1 MAKVKTLY
9 KCTSCGTEHPKWS
22 GQCMNCQEWHTLEE
36 FIKDK
41 DAEKRA
47 ASLGGSSIRGIAPR
61 TLSEARKIS
70 YKRIPTNMHE
80 VDRVL
85 GGGIVPGALMLLG
98 GEPGIGKSTLT
109 LQVLDRLKLENMVY
123 VAGEESMEQIKIRA
137 DRMNCEL
144 DNLMFIESNIL
155 EEVLGSLETIES
167 EKDKV
172 GMLVID
178 SIQTVK
184 TAASNSFA
192 GSTSNIRHVTEAI
205 LNWAKSRGVPVL
217 IIGHVTK
224 DGELA
229 GPKVLEHLVD
239 TVLYIEGDRVARYRF
254 LKSVKNRFGST
265 EEVGLFHMDS
275 EGLREISDPAK
286 EFLEERSKELIG
298 SSLTCT
304 MEGNRPFIVE
314 VQALT
319 SPSSFGY
326 PKRSSVGFDNN
337 RLSMI
342 IAVLQKY
349 HGVDLSQQDV
359 FVNVSGGFKIKDT
372 AADLAVM
379 NSLINS
385 FKKRPQKLDKV
396 YIGEVSLTGEIRKC
410 SYFEQRAHEIK
421 RLGFKKADSGN
432 QLKR

>member
-1 MAKVKTLY
+1 MAKVKTEY
-9 KCTSCGTEHPKWS
+9 KCTNCSATSPKWS
-22 GQCMNCQEWHTLEE
+22 GQCMSCKEWHTLEE
-36 FIKDK
+36 RDK
-41 DAEKRA
+41 PQKNN
-47 ASLGGSSIRGIAPR
+47 GGLSSSSIRGIAPR
-61 TLSEARKIS
+61 TLSEAREIS
-70 YKRIPTNMHE
+70 YKRIPTGIQE

-109 LQVLDRLKLENMVY
+109 LQVLNQLGLENMVY

-137 DRMNCEL
+137 DRMNCSL
-144 DNLMFIESNIL
+144 DNLYFIESNIL
-155 EEVLGSLETIES
+155 EEVLNCLENL
-167 EKDKV
+167 EKENDRI
-172 GMLVID
+172 GFLVID
-178 SIQTVK
+178 SIQTIK
-184 TAASNSFA
+184 TASSNSFA

-224 DGELA
+224 DGEIA

-254 LKSVKNRFGST
+254 LKSMKNRFGST
-265 EEVGLFHMDS
+265 EEVGLFHMNAD
-275 EGLREISDPAK
+275 GLREVADPAK

-319 SPSSFGY
+319 APSSFGY
-326 PKRSSVGFDNN
+326 PKRSAVGFDNN
-337 RLSMI
+337 RLAMI

-379 NSLINS
+379 NSLVGS
-385 FKKRPQKLDKV
+385 YKKKPQKLNKV
-396 YIGEVSLTGEIRKC
+396 YIGEVSLTGETRKC
-410 SYFEQRAHEIK
+410 SYYEQRVQEIK
-421 RLGFKKADSGN
+421 RLGFKKADLGN
-432 QLKR
+432 ELGK

>member
-1 MAKVKTLY
+1 MAKVKTEFV
-9 KCTSCGTEHPKWS
+9 CVSCQATHLKWS
-22 GQCMNCQEWHTLEE
+22 GQCSECKEWHTLEE
-36 FIKDK
+36 R
-41 DAEKRA
+41 EKVKKTSGGI
-47 ASLGGSSIRGIAPR
+47 ASNSNIRGISPR
-61 TLSEARKIS
+61 TLAEAREIS
-70 YKRIPTNMHE
+70 YKRIPTNIRE
-80 VDRVL
+80 IDRVL
-85 GGGIVPGALMLLG
+85 GGGVVPGALMLLG

-109 LQVLDRLKLENMVY
+109 LQVLDKLNLANMVY

-137 DRMNCEL
+137 DRMDCTL
-144 DNLMFIESNIL
+144 DGLQFIESNIL
-155 EEVLGSLETIES
+155 EEVLMCLEDIEKNS
-167 EKDKV
+167 ERV
-172 GMLVID
+172 GFLVID
-178 SIQTVK
+178 SIQTIK
-184 TAASNSFA
+184 TASSNSFA

-265 EEVGLFHMDS
+265 EEVGLFHMES
-275 EGLREISDPAK
+275 NGLRQVEDPAK

-319 SPSSFGY
+319 APSSFGY
-326 PKRSSVGFDNN
+326 PKRSSVGFDTN

-349 HGVDLSQQDV
+349 YGVDLSQQDV
-359 FVNVSGGFKIKDT
+359 FVNISGGFKIKDT

-385 FKKRPQKLDKV
+385 YKKRPQKLNNV
-396 YIGEVSLTGEIRKC
+396 FIGEVSLTGETRKC
-410 SYFEQRAHEIK
+410 SYFDQRSLEVQ
-421 RLGFKKADSGN
+421 RLGFKLATK
-432 QLKR
+432 L

>member
-1 MAKVKTLY
+1 MAKVKTVF
-9 KCTSCGTEHPKWS
+9 KCSACGYESPKWA
-22 GQCMNCQEWHTLEE
+22 GQCDSCKAWHTLEE
-36 FIKDK
+36 SIKETSVTM
-41 DAEKRA
+41 A
-47 ASLGGSSIRGIAPR
+47 GSSIGKKLKGIAPR

-70 YKRIPTNMHE
+70 YKRIETGMRE
-80 VDRVL
+80 IDRVL
-85 GGGIVPGALMLLG
+85 GGGVVPGSLMLLG

-109 LQVLDRLKLENMVY
+109 LQMLNQLSGKIKNMVY
-123 VAGEESMEQIKIRA
+123 VAGEESMEQIKLRA
-137 DRMNCEL
+137 DRMKCEL
-144 DNLMFIESNIL
+144 EGLFFIESNIL
-155 EEVLGSLETIES
+155 EEVIASLMNIEDG
-167 EKDKV
+167 EGDV
-172 GMLVID
+172 GFLVID

-184 TAASNSFA
+184 TAQSSSFA
-192 GSTSNIRHVTEAI
+192 GSSSNIRHVTEAI
-205 LNWAKSRGVPVL
+205 LNWAKRRGVPVL

-275 EGLREISDPAK
+275 DGLREVADPAK
-286 EFLEERSKELIG
+286 EFLEERSKMVVG

-319 SPSSFGY
+319 APTSFGY
-326 PKRSSVGFDNN
+326 PKRSSVGFDGN

-342 IAVLQKY
+342 IAVLHKY
-349 HGVDLSQQDV
+349 YGVDLSNQDV
-359 FVNVSGGFKIKDT
+359 FINISGGFRIKDT

-379 NSLINS
+379 KSLISS
-385 FKKRPQKLDKV
+385 FKQSPQKLETV
-396 YIGEVSLTGEIRKC
+396 YIGEISLTGEVRRS
-410 SYFEQRAHEIK
+410 SYHEQRVQECK
-421 RLGFKKADSGN
+421 RLGFSVDDKN
-432 QLKR
+432 V

>member
-1 MAKVKTLY
+1 MVKVKTEY
-9 KCTSCGTEHPKWS
+9 KCSSCGAVFPKWS
-22 GQCMNCQEWHTLEE
+22 GQCGSCNEWHTLEE
-36 FIKDK
+36 V
-41 DAEKRA
+41 EKVKLNKSA
-47 ASLGGSSIRGIAPR
+47 GSIGGNIRGIAPR
-61 TLSEARKIS
+61 TLSQARDIS
-70 YKRIPTNMHE
+70 YKRIPTNIQE

-85 GGGIVPGALMLLG
+85 GGGVVPGALMLLG

-109 LQVLDRLKLENMVY
+109 LQMLDKLQMKNMVY

-144 DNLMFIESNIL
+144 DGLQFIESNIL
-155 EEVLGSLETIES
+155 EEVLLCLEEIEKSEGS
-167 EKDKV
+167 V
-172 GMLVID
+172 GFLVID

-192 GSTSNIRHVTEAI
+192 GSTSNIRHATEAI

-239 TVLYIEGDRVARYRF
+239 TVMYIEGDRVARYRF

-265 EEVGLFHMDS
+265 EEVGLFHM
-275 EGLREISDPAK
+275 EQAGLREIADPAK

-349 HGVDLSQQDV
+349 HGIDLSQQDV

-379 NSLINS
+379 NSLRNS
-385 FKKRPQKLDKV
+385 FKKKPEKLDKV
-396 YIGEVSLTGEIRKC
+396 FIGEISLTGETRKC
-410 SYFEQRAHEIK
+410 SYYDQRLQEIK
-421 RLGFKKADSGN
+421 RLGFKKGEF
-432 QLKR
+432 K

>member
-1 MAKVKTLY
+1 MAKVKTEY
-9 KCTSCGTEHPKWS
+9 ICNSCSASHPKWS
-22 GQCMNCQEWHTLEE
+22 GQCMNCKEWHTLEE
-36 FIKDK
+36 RDK
-41 DAEKRA
+41 PQKNTV
-47 ASLGGSSIRGIAPR
+47 STLGTSIRGVSPR
-61 TLSEARKIS
+61 TLSQAREIS
-70 YKRIPTNMHE
+70 YKRIPTGINE

-85 GGGIVPGALMLLG
+85 GGGVVPGALMLLG

-109 LQVLDRLKLENMVY
+109 LQILDKLGLENMVY

-137 DRMNCEL
+137 DRMSCEL
-144 DNLMFIESNIL
+144 DNLYFIESNIL
-155 EEVLGSLETIES
+155 EEVLNCLENL
-167 EKDKV
+167 EKENDRI
-172 GMLVID
+172 GFLVID
-178 SIQTVK
+178 SIQTIK
-184 TAASNSFA
+184 ISTSNSFA

-224 DGELA
+224 DGEIA

-254 LKSVKNRFGST
+254 LKSMKNRFGST

-275 EGLREISDPAK
+275 DGLREVADPAK

-319 SPSSFGY
+319 TPSSFGY

-337 RLSMI
+337 RLAMI
-342 IAVLQKY
+342 IAVLHKY

-359 FVNVSGGFKIKDT
+359 FVNISGGFKIKDT
-372 AADLAVM
+372 AADMAVM
-379 NSLINS
+379 NSLVNS
-385 FKKRPQKLDKV
+385 HKKKPQKLDKV
-396 YIGEVSLTGEIRKC
+396 YIGEVSLTGESRKS
-410 SYFEQRAHEIK
+410 SYHDQRVQEIK
-421 RLGFKKADSGN
+421 RLGFKLADS
-432 QLKR
+432 